1 MWLQRDSDWGGPAVT
16 VELFTDCVQLCTYD
30 TACQF
35 VQFDYRAQEGNCR
48 LKVQSGMV
56 DRCVFGPQLLTVHV

>member
-1 MWLQRDSDWGGPAVT
+1 VT
-16 VELFTDCVQLCTYD
+16 VEMFTDCVQLCTYD

-48 LKVQSGMV
+48 LKVQSGTA
-56 DRCVFGPQLLTVHV
+56 DRCVFDPQVLTVHG